1 MKGQIFYKQNDGM
14 ELVHVRGGVHTNEQN
29 PQLQKTNL
37 TVSSPAAISRECNAH
52 YIMLY

>member
-1 MKGQIFYKQNDGM
+1 M